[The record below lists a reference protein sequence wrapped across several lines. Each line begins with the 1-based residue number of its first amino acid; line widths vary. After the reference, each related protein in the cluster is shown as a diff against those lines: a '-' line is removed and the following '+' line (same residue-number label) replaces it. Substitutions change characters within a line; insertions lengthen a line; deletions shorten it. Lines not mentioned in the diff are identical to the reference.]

1 MKHLKPYKI
10 FESESPLEDSEILNT
25 VWDIC
30 LELQDD
36 GYTIN
41 MGRHK
46 ETGDYLCY
54 VSRLERPHDIKS
66 FNLKFDY
73 KDVKETTDRVIEYL
87 DDKYLDTE
95 VYVKSI
101 FNTHTGVFRH
111 INAGWHGIDNV
122 NGYLDNIWSLKII
135 FKLSNINI

>member
-46 ETGDYLCY
+46 ETGDYRCY
-54 VSRLERPHDIKS
+54 VTRLERPHDVQS

-73 KDVKETTDRVIEYL
+73 KDIKETTDRVIEYL

-101 FNTHTGVFRH
+101 FNTHTD